1 MKMKTMEIT
10 GREDYSTSDSDDF
23 SGEEDEEDEF
33 DRIQEINAS
42 EAMEGLILPGNHIL
56 AKKRT
61 IKCRDPTKK
70 RYKRVKK
77 STALNSK
84 KPKDRVLEF
93 PNKGLIVNNGEIF
106 CKLCDKQL
114 LTKRSILVQHLRSK
128 KHVVN
133 KINCY

>member
-1 MKMKTMEIT
+1 MTSLMKMKTMEIT

-70 RYKRVKK
+70 SYKRVKR
-77 STALNSK
+77 SATLN
-84 KPKDRVLEF
+84 
-93 PNKGLIVNNGEIF
+93 
-106 CKLCDKQL
+106 
-114 LTKRSILVQHLRSK
+114 
-128 KHVVN
+128 
-133 KINCY
+133 